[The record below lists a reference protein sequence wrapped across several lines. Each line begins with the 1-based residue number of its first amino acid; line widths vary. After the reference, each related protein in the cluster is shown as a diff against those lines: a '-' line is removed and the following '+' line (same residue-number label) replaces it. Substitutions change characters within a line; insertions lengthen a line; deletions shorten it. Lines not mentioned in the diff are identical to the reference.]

1 MRKLTFNYLRVST
14 KIQNTE
20 RQLDKVPCDRIFIDK
35 ASGKN
40 AKRPELESLLRFI
53 NPGDHI
59 NVHSIDRLAR
69 NLKDLREL
77 IDQITSKGCSVKFHK
92 ENLHFTSEKNA
103 FQDLMLSMLGA
114 VAEFESAIINER
126 RLEGIAK
133 AKEKGVQFWYR
144 KPDLDRY
151 ENINRLLKEGH
162 SMRAVAKQLNCGFLR
177 FNERKRTKYQ
187 INL

>member
-77 IDQITSKGCSVKFHK
+77 IDQITGKGCSVKFNK

-133 AKEKGVQFWYR
+133 AKEKGVQFGR

-151 ENINRLLKEGH
+151 EDINRLLKEGY
-162 SMRAVAKQLNCGFLR
+162 SMRAVAKQLNCGLSTVQR
-177 FNERKRTKYQ
+177 AKANQ
-187 INL
+187 VSN

>member
-14 KIQNTE
+14 KIQNTK

-53 NPGDHI
+53 NSGDHI
-59 NVHSIDRLAR
+59 NIHSIDRLAR

-77 IDQITSKGCSVKFHK
+77 IDQITGKGCSVKFHK

-133 AKEKGVQFWYR
+133 AKEKGVQFGR

-151 ENINRLLKEGH
+151 EDINRLLKKGY
-162 SMRAVAKQLNCGFLR
+162 SMRAVAKQLNCGLSTVQQAKA
-177 FNERKRTKYQ
+177 NQ
-187 INL
+187 VSN

>member
-77 IDQITSKGCSVKFHK
+77 IDQITGKGCSVKFHK
-92 ENLHFTSEKNA
+92 ESLHFTSEKNA

-133 AKEKGVQFWYR
+133 AKEKGVQFGR
-144 KPDLDRY
+144 KPDLERY
-151 ENINRLLKEGH
+151 EDINRRLKEGH
-162 SMRAVAKQLNCGFLR
+162 SMRAVAKQLNCGLSTVQR
-177 FNERKRTKYQ
+177 AKASQVSN
-187 INL
+187 